1 MSNAMISIDQFAELH
16 KASTRTVRRWLA
28 DGRIPGAVMDGK
40 KWMLPAEAIV
50 QDTLPGV
57 MVARDSGRDV
67 AVQQRG
73 HGNDTSMTVAGVLA
87 PLPVMVT
94 LDVASRVLGISEY
107 AIRQHA
113 EYFELQ
119 RMGERGA
126 YVMPK
131 ARIRELEG

>member
-1 MSNAMISIDQFAELH
+1 MISIDDFAEQRQ
-16 KASTRTVRRWLA
+16 ASTRTVRRWLA
-28 DGRIPGAVMDGK
+28 AGKIPGAVQIGGK
-40 KWMLPAEAIV
+40 WSLPADAIV

-57 MVARDSGRDV
+57 MDTARDAGRAV

-73 HGNDTSMTVAGVLA
+73 HVTDTSMTVNAVLA

-94 LDVASRVLGISEY
+94 LDVAARVLGISEY
-107 AIRQHA
+107 AIRA
-113 EYFELQ
+113 NADYFELV